1 MTPIEAR
8 SLEFVR
14 DFIDTRGFA
23 PSLAEIAKD
32 LNVSRPRVTQLVKSL
47 VDQGQLTKQG
57 RKWRSLEIAGA
68 ADLRAVPT
76 SRLQAELGRRGAN
89 LSALAVPET
98 RSWSRHAVTCA
109 VDSCDVVVKR
119 GHLMC
124 RTHWFAVPY
133 KMQEGMKL
141 ANSAGDGATYQD
153 LFWRAKEIAARATA
167 RKVA

>member
-1 MTPIEAR
+1 MTPIEVRA
-8 SLEFVR
+8 LEFVR

-23 PSLAEIAKD
+23 PSLVEIAKE
-32 LNVSRPRVTQLVKSL
+32 LEVSRPRVTQLVKAL
-47 VDQGQLTKQG
+47 VDQGQLTKEG
-57 RKWRSLEIAGA
+57 RKWRSLEIVGVT
-68 ADLRAVPT
+68 DLRAVPT
-76 SRLQAELGRRGAN
+76 SRLQAELGRRGVN

-109 VDSCDVVVKR
+109 VDSCDIVVKR

-133 KMQEGMKL
+133 AMQEGMKL